1 MTSVALIGNEEA
13 FQKYHRLTAELD
25 PPAINS
31 MVFMDDGGKTDKT
44 EEAKGYRFMGQRF
57 TLDAAIFTQLCYS
70 KVKENPDGNTRNLPD
85 SLDVPAAMGSDVALD
100 LLEEDG
106 NFEYQGYTENMNKVR
121 EEIANASSLLW
132 RASLYGGWLDTLRP
146 LLTEKGEGYPVFMQ
160 NSEWT
165 KKNVESF
172 LSSFT
177 ELKHDT
183 VLYSKQFMAEMGGDN
198 EVLDDRGYVEPE
210 AEVYAKLSALTKN
223 TAEGLESF
231 GVLSKADK
239 ENLERLS
246 ELSDRLKEI
255 SVKEL
260 TGDKITEED
269 YELIRSY
276 GGNIEHFWAEAVK
289 EQDDDGVLGSVE
301 YPAALVVDVATDP
314 NGAVLEQAI
323 GGIST
328 IYVVVPV
335 EGKLRIAKGA
345 VFTYYQFM
353 QPIGNRLTDVEW
365 RQMLGMGMDEN
376 MVPYE
381 KDESI
386 KQPEWTQ
393 SYRSQWEY
401 DY

>member
-1 MTSVALIGNEEA
+1 M
-13 FQKYHRLTAELD
+13 
-25 PPAINS
+25 
-31 MVFMDDGGKTDKT
+31 
-44 EEAKGYRFMGQRF
+44 
-57 TLDAAIFTQLCYS
+57 
-70 KVKENPDGNTRNLPD
+70 
-85 SLDVPAAMGSDVALD
+85 
-100 LLEEDG
+100 
-106 NFEYQGYTENMNKVR
+106 
-121 EEIANASSLLW
+121 
-132 RASLYGGWLDTLRP
+132 
-146 LLTEKGEGYPVFMQ
+146 
-160 NSEWT
+160 
-165 KKNVESF
+165 
-172 LSSFT
+172 
-177 ELKHDT
+177 
-183 VLYSKQFMAEMGGDN
+183 
-198 EVLDDRGYVEPE
+198 
-210 AEVYAKLSALTKN
+210 
-223 TAEGLESF
+223 
-231 GVLSKADK
+231 
-239 ENLERLS
+239 
-246 ELSDRLKEI
+246 
-255 SVKEL
+255 
-260 TGDKITEED
+260 
-269 YELIRSY
+269 IRSY